1 MNRRPLVLGGLVLL
15 AAAGALAAPALGI
28 IPFSELRSGPVF
40 WTIRVPRTILA
51 FLAGAGLSLAG
62 MTFQAMFRNPLVT
75 PFTLGVSSG
84 AAFGATVAIRLGWM
98 FSVLGISCVSL
109 SAFVGALAS
118 LMLVYG
124 LAMTRST
131 YSTSILLL
139 AA

>member
-62 MTFQAMFRNPLVT
+62 MTFQALFRNPLVE

-84 AAFGATVAIRLGWM
+84 AAFGATAAIQWGWA
-98 FSVLGISCVSL
+98 FSVLGIPSVSL
-109 SAFVGALAS
+109 AAFVGALAS
-118 LMLVYG
+118 LVLVYG
-124 LAMTRST
+124 ISVAGKSF
-131 YSTSILLL
+131 S
-139 AA
+139 